1 MKKTSM
7 GWKLVYRLSSRTWMI
22 VDEYACVFPGVG
34 KYVVEMKEKGIEE
47 VEDKVI

>member
-34 KYVVEMKEKGIEE
+34 KSVVEMKVRVEE
-47 VEDKVI
+47 VKDKVI